1 MAGLE
6 PARAFYGPTDFKSV
20 ASAISPHRQISE
32 IQIFI
37 SNTPGALDS
46 QLTCSC
52 RKAII
57 SGMKKPKI
65 EVREYRNS
73 KTGELYR
80 PPYKFLLDLRAYGK
94 GRKFFKTRAEA
105 DAEARRQK
113 NLLEIHSREA
123 IGLSQ
128 REMSDFIHARN
139 TLAGYGKKIG
149 DAVTFLV
156 THLERV
162 RRHGITVAK
171 LVKELLEAK
180 RKDGRSEIYLRDLR
194 NILAGPD
201 GQPSAF
207 SRDFGNRPIAG
218 ITVEEL
224 DEWLRALPGSLKTR
238 ENFRANISV
247 LFGYATKRRILDFNP
262 VLHTEKPKMPENP
275 PEIFT
280 VDELRSLLEA
290 ASKVAPGVLPML
302 AIGAF
307 AGVRDAEI
315 KRLDWHEIDL
325 VRGHIEIKGAKAK
338 SARRRIIPIQPNLA
352 AWLRPYSEK
361 KGRLIPEGYRSSLE
375 RVRKEAE
382 LARWPQN
389 GLRHSFASYR
399 LAATNNAPLVASEL
413 GHTSPL
419 MLYSIYRELV
429 LPEEAERYWK
439 VVPGVKAANVV
450 AFSG

>member
-1 MAGLE
+1 L
-6 PARAFYGPTDFKSV
+6 S
-20 ASAISPHRQISE
+20 
-32 IQIFI
+32 
-37 SNTPGALDS
+37 
-46 QLTCSC
+46 LTCSC
-52 RKAII
+52 RKAMI

-80 PPYKFLLDLRAYGK
+80 PPYKFLLDLRAFGK

-113 NLLEIHSREA
+113 TLLEIHGREA

-128 REMSDFIHARN
+128 REMSNFITARN
-139 TLAGYGKKIG
+139 TLAEYGKQIS
-149 DAVTFLV
+149 DAVQFLV
-156 THLERV
+156 DHLERV
-162 RRHGITVAK
+162 RKCKTTVAE
-171 LVKELLEAK
+171 LVTELLEAK

-194 NILAGPD
+194 NILAIFC
-201 GQPSAF
+201 Q
-207 SRDFGNRPIAG
+207 DFGNRPIAG

-224 DEWLRALPGSLKTR
+224 EKWLRALPGSPKTR
-238 ENFRANISV
+238 ANFRANISV
-247 LFGYATKRRILDFNP
+247 LFGHAARLRMIDFNP
-262 VLHTEKPKMPENP
+262 ALHTSKPKPSENP

-290 ASKVAPGVLPML
+290 ARRIAPDVVPML

-338 SARRRIIPIQPNLA
+338 SARRRIIPVQPNLA
-352 AWLRPYSEK
+352 AWLRPYSGM

-375 RVRKEAE
+375 RVRKEAG

-399 LAATNNAPLVASEL
+399 LAACHDAPRVAGEL
-413 GHTSPL
+413 GHTSPQ
-419 MLYSIYRELV
+419 MLYSTYRELI

-439 VVPGVKAANVV
+439 LVPDVKGANVV
-450 AFSG
+450 AFSATSSN

>member
-1 MAGLE
+1 
-6 PARAFYGPTDFKSV
+6 
-20 ASAISPHRQISE
+20 
-32 IQIFI
+32 
-37 SNTPGALDS
+37 
-46 QLTCSC
+46 
-52 RKAII
+52 
-57 SGMKKPKI
+57 MKKPKI

-94 GRKFFKTRAEA
+94 GRKFFKTRVEA

-113 NLLEIHSREA
+113 TLLEIHSREA

-128 REMSDFIHARN
+128 REMSNFITARN
-139 TLAGYGKKIG
+139 TLAEYGKQIS
-149 DAVTFLV
+149 DAVQFLV
-156 THLERV
+156 DHLERV
-162 RRHGITVAK
+162 RKCKATVAE
-171 LVKELLEAK
+171 LVTELLESK

-194 NILAGPD
+194 NILAIFC
-201 GQPSAF
+201 Q
-207 SRDFGNRPIAG
+207 DFGKRPIAA

-224 DEWLRALPGSLKTR
+224 EKWLRALPGSPKTR
-238 ENFRANISV
+238 ANFRANISV
-247 LFGYATKRRILDFNP
+247 LFGHAARLRMIDFNP
-262 VLHTEKPKMPENP
+262 ALHTSKPKLSENP

-280 VDELRSLLEA
+280 VDELRSLLDA
-290 ASKVAPGVLPML
+290 ASRAAPDVVPML

-361 KGRLIPEGYRSSLE
+361 KGRLIPEGYRSSVE
-375 RVRKEAE
+375 RVRKEAG

-399 LAATNNAPLVASEL
+399 LAACHDAPRVAGEL
-413 GHTSPL
+413 GHASPQ
-419 MLYSIYRELV
+419 MLYSTYREVV
-429 LPEEAERYWK
+429 LPEEADRYWK
-439 VVPGVKAANVV
+439 IAPEVKAENVV
-450 AFSG
+450 SFNTKATA